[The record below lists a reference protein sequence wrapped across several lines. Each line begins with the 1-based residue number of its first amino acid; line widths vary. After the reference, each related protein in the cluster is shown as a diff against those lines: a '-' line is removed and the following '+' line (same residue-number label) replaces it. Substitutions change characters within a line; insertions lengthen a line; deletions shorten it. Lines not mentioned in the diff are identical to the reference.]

1 MIGSTLGNYRVDE
14 KIGAG
19 GMGAVYRATD
29 LKLGRTVAI
38 KTLSAVSGDAQRE
51 ALARFLREAKVQ
63 SRIQHPSIVAIHQI
77 GSADELRYIV
87 MEFVE
92 GKTLKAA
99 IGGKPMPPNQL
110 CEYGIQIA
118 EGLAVA
124 HEAGIIHRDMKSQ
137 NVMITPRG
145 QVKVLDFGLAK
156 LKEAPASSITPAA
169 PADLGKTMVY
179 GEEPEEA
186 APPPDAGE
194 FKTKVGTIMGTA
206 TNMSPEQCL
215 GTEVDARSDVFS
227 FGVVLYEMA
236 TGRMPFEAPMAAALL
251 MQILQKEPAPVREVV
266 RETPPELERLIHQC
280 LSKEREKRPTA
291 ASVAAAL
298 KKIQASLS
306 AGRIAAP
313 ELRPEGQPAYPATQ
327 KVERLASSPTQAA
340 APAREQPSPAIA
352 LPQRTQRMPVLEE
365 PPQARRLYGLLR
377 MLRIA
382 VSVGTVIVALAYF
395 ADFFIRADVIKAKAL
410 EGTFLLSFV
419 RVLATPGLAVAESMV
434 TLKMGRWNFLLPIL
448 GVLAFVVRHFLLLIL
463 EKIELRTR
471 AR

>member
-29 LKLGRTVAI
+29 LRLGRTVAI
-38 KTLSAVSGDAQRE
+38 KTLTAVSAESQRE
-51 ALARFLREAKVQ
+51 SLARFLREAKVQ

-77 GSADELRYIV
+77 GTADELRYIV

-92 GKTLKAA
+92 GKTLKAT
-99 IGGKPMPPNQL
+99 IDSKPMSPNQL

-156 LKEAPASSITPAA
+156 LKEAPGAVPAA
-169 PADLGKTMVY
+169 PVDLGKTQMY
-179 GEEPEEA
+179 GEEPANA
-186 APPPDAGE
+186 ASADPAE
-194 FKTKVGTIMGTA
+194 FKTKVGVIMGTA

-215 GTEVDARSDVFS
+215 GTEVDARSDMFS

-236 TGRMPFEAPMAAALL
+236 TGKMPFEAPIAAALL
-251 MQILQKEPAPVREVV
+251 MQILQKEPPPVREVV

-291 ASVAAAL
+291 AGVAAAL

-306 AGRIAAP
+306 AGSIAAP
-313 ELRPEGQPAYPATQ
+313 ELRPRTQ
-327 KVERLASSPTQAA
+327 KMERLASSPTQPA
-340 APAREQPSPAIA
+340 APAREQSSPAIA
-352 LPQRTQRMPVLEE
+352 LPQRTQRMPMLEE
-365 PPQARRLYGLLR
+365 PPQTRRLYSAMR

-382 VSVGTVIVALAYF
+382 VSIGTVVVALAYF
-395 ADFFIRADVIKAKAL
+395 ADFLILADVIKAKAL
-410 EGTFLLSFV
+410 EGTFLLSFIRALV
-419 RVLATPGLAVAESMV
+419 TPGLAVAESMV
-434 TLKMGRWNFLLPIL
+434 RLQMGKWNFLLLIL

-463 EKIELRTR
+463 EKIELQTR
-471 AR
+471 AK

>member
-38 KTLSAVSGDAQRE
+38 KTLTEVSGDAQRE

-63 SRIQHPSIVAIHQI
+63 SRIQHPCIVAIHQI
-77 GSADELRYIV
+77 GTADELRYIV

-92 GKTLKAA
+92 GRTLKQV
-99 IGGKPMPPNQL
+99 IGGQPMSPNQL
-110 CEYGIQIA
+110 CEFGIQIA
-118 EGLAVA
+118 EGLAMA

-156 LKEAPASSITPAA
+156 LKEVPGAAPAA
-169 PADLGKTMVY
+169 PAADLGKTMVY
-179 GEEPEEA
+179 GDEPEEA
-186 APPPDAGE
+186 APPPDPAE

-215 GTEVDARSDVFS
+215 GTEVDSRSDVFS

-266 RETPPELERLIHQC
+266 RDTPPELERLIHQC
-280 LSKEREKRPTA
+280 LSKAREKRPA
-291 ASVAAAL
+291 AAGVAAAL

-306 AGRIAAP
+306 AGNIAAP
-313 ELRPEGQPAYPATQ
+313 ELRSDSPADEPSTL
-327 KVERLASSPTQAA
+327 KMERLPSAA
-340 APAREQPSPAIA
+340 VNVMERPPEPPRQVVGAPPRAPK
-352 LPQRTQRMPVLEE
+352 MPVLEE
-365 PPQARRLYGLLR
+365 APQTRRLYGVLR

-382 VSVGTVIVALAYF
+382 VSVGTVVVALAYF

-410 EGTFLLSFV
+410 EGTFLLSV
-419 RVLATPGLAVAESMV
+419 IRVLVTPGLALAESLV

-448 GVLAFVVRHFLLLIL
+448 GVLAFVARHFLLLIL
-463 EKIELRTR
+463 EKIELRARTR
-471 AR
+471 

>member
-1 MIGSTLGNYRVDE
+1 VIGSTLGNYRVDE

-38 KTLSAVSGDAQRE
+38 KTLTAVSADSQRE

-63 SRIQHPSIVAIHQI
+63 SRIQHPCIVAIHQI
-77 GSADELRYIV
+77 GTADELRYIV

-92 GKTLKAA
+92 GKTLKQV
-99 IGGKPMPPNQL
+99 IGGKPLAPNQI
-110 CEYGIQIA
+110 CEYGIHIA

-156 LKEAPASSITPAA
+156 LKEAPGAAPAA
-169 PADLGKTMVY
+169 PVDLGKTQMY
-179 GEEPEEA
+179 GEEP
-186 APPPDAGE
+186 AGPADPEE
-194 FKTKVGTIMGTA
+194 FKTKVGVIMGTA

-215 GTEVDARSDVFS
+215 GTEVDARSDMFS

-236 TGRMPFEAPMAAALL
+236 TGKMPFEAPIAAALL

-266 RETPPELERLIHQC
+266 RETPPELANLIQQC

-291 ASVAAAL
+291 AGVAAAL
-298 KKIQASLS
+298 KKVQASLS
-306 AGRIAAP
+306 AGNIAAP
-313 ELRPEGQPAYPATQ
+313 ELRPEAQTAYSPTQ
-327 KVERLASSPTQAA
+327 KMERLASTPTQPAAPPREQPRPQAA
-340 APAREQPSPAIA
+340 APP
-352 LPQRTQRMPVLEE
+352 RTQRMPVLEE
-365 PPQARRLYGLLR
+365 PPQTRRLDSALR
-377 MLRIA
+377 VLRIV
-382 VSVGTVIVALAYF
+382 VSVGTVVVALAYF
-395 ADFFIRADVIKAKAL
+395 ADFLIRADIIRERSL
-410 EGTFLLSFV
+410 QGTFLLSFI
-419 RVLATPGLAVAESMV
+419 RVLVTPGLAAAESIV
-434 TLKMGRWNFLLPIL
+434 HLQVGRWNLLLPAL
-448 GVLAFVVRHFLLLIL
+448 GVLAIVARHFLLLIL
-463 EKIELRTR
+463 EKISLRR

>member
-1 MIGSTLGNYRVDE
+1 VIGSTLGNYRVDE

-29 LKLGRTVAI
+29 LRLGRTVAI
-38 KTLSAVSGDAQRE
+38 KTLTAVSADSQRE

-63 SRIQHPSIVAIHQI
+63 SRIQHPCIVAIHQI
-77 GSADELRYIV
+77 GTADELHYIV

-92 GKTLKAA
+92 GKTLKAT
-99 IGGKPMPPNQL
+99 IGGKPMPPNQI

-156 LKEAPASSITPAA
+156 LKEAPGAAPVDLGKTQMYGEEPAA
-169 PADLGKTMVY
+169 PADS
-179 GEEPEEA
+179 E
-186 APPPDAGE
+186 E
-194 FKTKVGTIMGTA
+194 FKTQMGTIMGTA

-215 GTEVDARSDVFS
+215 GSEVDARSDMFS

-236 TGRMPFEAPMAAALL
+236 TGRMPFEAPIAAALL

-266 RETPPELERLIHQC
+266 REAPPELERLIHQC

-291 ASVAAAL
+291 AGVAAAL

-306 AGRIAAP
+306 AGSIAAP
-313 ELRPEGQPAYPATQ
+313 ELRPEAQSAYPA
-327 KVERLASSPTQAA
+327 TQAA
-340 APAREQPSPAIA
+340 APAREQSSPAHA
-352 LPQRTQRMPVLEE
+352 LPQGTQRMPMLEA
-365 PPQARRLYGLLR
+365 PPQTRRFYSALR
-377 MLRIA
+377 LLRIA
-382 VSVGTVIVALAYF
+382 VSLVTVAVALAYF
-395 ADFFIRADVIKAKAL
+395 ADFLIRADVIKAKAL
-410 EGTFLLSFV
+410 EGTFLLSFIHALV
-419 RVLATPGLAVAESMV
+419 TPGLAVAENMV
-434 TLKMGRWNFLLPIL
+434 RLQMGRWNFLLLVL

-463 EKIELRTR
+463 EKIELGARTK
-471 AR
+471 

>member
-1 MIGSTLGNYRVDE
+1 VIGSTLGNYRIDE

-38 KTLSAVSGDAQRE
+38 KTLTAVSAEAQRE

-63 SRIQHPSIVAIHQI
+63 SRLQHPCIVAIHQI
-77 GSADELRYIV
+77 GTADELRYIV

-92 GKTLKAA
+92 GKTLKNL
-99 IGGKPMPPNQL
+99 IGGNPLPPSQV

-156 LKEAPASSITPAA
+156 LKETPGAAPAA
-169 PADLGKTMVY
+169 PVDLGKTQMY
-179 GEEPEEA
+179 GEEPA
-186 APPPDAGE
+186 APTEPAE
-194 FKTKVGTIMGTA
+194 FKTKVGVIMGTA

-215 GTEVDARSDVFS
+215 GTEVDARSDMFS

-236 TGRMPFEAPMAAALL
+236 TGKMPFEAPIAAALL
-251 MQILQKEPAPVREVV
+251 MMILQKEPKPVREVV
-266 RETPPELERLIHQC
+266 PAVPLELEQLIHQC

-291 ASVAAAL
+291 AGVAAAL

-313 ELRPEGQPAYPATQ
+313 GLGSGAQPAYPPTQ
-327 KVERLASSPTQAA
+327 KMEKLPSTPSQPA
-340 APAREQPSPAIA
+340 APPREQPR
-352 LPQRTQRMPVLEE
+352 PQVAAPPRTQRMPVLEE
-365 PPQARRLYGLLR
+365 PPQTRRLYNALR
-377 MLRIA
+377 VLRIL
-382 VSVGTVIVALAYF
+382 VSVITVAVALAYF
-395 ADFFIRADVIKAKAL
+395 ADFLIRADLIRERSL
-410 EGTFLLSFV
+410 QGTFLLSFIRALV
-419 RVLATPGLAVAESMV
+419 TPGLVIAEKIV
-434 TLKMGRWNFLLPIL
+434 HLQVGRWNLLLPAL
-448 GVLAFVVRHFLLLIL
+448 GVLAMVARHFLLLIL
-463 EKIELRTR
+463 EKMTLRTR

>member
-29 LKLGRTVAI
+29 LRLGRTVAI
-38 KTLSAVSGDAQRE
+38 KTLTAVSADSQRE

-77 GSADELRYIV
+77 GTADELRYIV
-87 MEFVE
+87 MEYVE
-92 GKTLKAA
+92 GKTLKAT
-99 IGGKPMPPNQL
+99 IGGKPMSPNQL

-156 LKEAPASSITPAA
+156 LKEAPTSSITPAA

-179 GEEPEEA
+179 GEEPAEPA
-186 APPPDAGE
+186 APADPAE
-194 FKTKVGTIMGTA
+194 FKTKVGVIMGTA

-251 MQILQKEPAPVREVV
+251 MQILQKEPPPVREVV

-280 LSKEREKRPTA
+280 LSKERDKRPTA

-306 AGRIAAP
+306 AGNIAAP

-327 KVERLASSPTQAA
+327 RMERLASSPTQAA
-340 APAREQPSPAIA
+340 PAREQSSPAIA
-352 LPQRTQRMPVLEE
+352 LPQGTRRMPVLEE
-365 PPQARRLYGLLR
+365 PPQARRLYGVLR

-382 VSVGTVIVALAYF
+382 VSVGTVVVALAYF

-410 EGTFLLSFV
+410 EGTFLLSFI
-419 RVLATPGLAVAESMV
+419 RVLVTPGLAVAESMV
-434 TLKMGRWNFLLPIL
+434 RLQMGKWNFLLLIL
-448 GVLAFVVRHFLLLIL
+448 GVLAFVVRHFLLLTL
-463 EKIELRTR
+463 EKIELRARTR
-471 AR
+471 